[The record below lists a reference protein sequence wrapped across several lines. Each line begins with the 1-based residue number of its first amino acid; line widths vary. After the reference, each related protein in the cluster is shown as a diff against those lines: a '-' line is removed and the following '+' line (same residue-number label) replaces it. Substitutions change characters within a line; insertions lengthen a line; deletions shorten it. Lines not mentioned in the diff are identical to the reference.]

1 MATFRC
7 SLADQLSVREPSP
20 FSSSPA
26 LASPH
31 TTAASGLVGRS
42 KLRHSLQ
49 SRILLFP
56 TSSSIGGDR
65 RSRVAVLAQTPILET
80 SSPSLKSQSKSWA
93 WKRDGGN
100 LNIVYEEHVGSGGH
114 LENLLLL
121 PTISDVS
128 TTEEW
133 RAVALNLLDRD
144 ASQWRIIIVDWPGFG
159 LSDRPRMEYT
169 ADSLESFL
177 ADFVN
182 ASDSPLS
189 SSEKPP
195 IIIGAGHAASLAMRA
210 VKKGLIKATAIAAVA
225 PTWAGPMPIVFG
237 REPDMESRY
246 SLLRNSLQAPA
257 FGWMMYNF
265 MVSSPNNIR
274 KQYLSHVYADPENV
288 TPSLLESRLALTKRE
303 GARYAPAA
311 FLTGLLDPVKSRE
324 EFMSLVADLDGK
336 VPMIVLSASQAPRRS
351 KAEMEV
357 LNGARGVSKFVRV
370 DGALLP
376 QEEHPGKVSEV
387 LFDFLMEI

>member
-7 SLADQLSVREPSP
+7 SLADHVSVREPVP
-20 FSSSPA
+20 FPSLPG
-26 LASPH
+26 LASPRI
-31 TTAASGLVGRS
+31 AAVSLPVGRL
-42 KLRHSLQ
+42 KLGHTLQ
-49 SRILLFP
+49 SF
-56 TSSSIGGDR
+56 SSR
-65 RSRVAVLAQTPILET
+65 RSSVAFLAQAAIVET
-80 SSPSLKSQSKSWA
+80 SSPSLKSQLKSWA
-93 WKRDGGN
+93 WKRGGGN
-100 LNIVYEEHVGSGGH
+100 LNIVYEEYVGSEGSGGPVQ
-114 LENLLLL
+114 NLLLL

-133 RAVALNLLDRD
+133 NAVALNLLNRD
-144 ASQWRIIIVDWPGFG
+144 ASRWHIVIVDWPGFG

-169 ADSLESFL
+169 ADSLEGFL
-177 ADFVN
+177 TDFLN
-182 ASDSPLS
+182 ASDSPLGTS
-189 SSEKPP
+189 DKPP
-195 IIIGAGHAASLAMRA
+195 VIIGAGHAASLAMRA
-210 VKKGLIKATAIAAVA
+210 IKKGLIKATAIAAVA

-257 FGWMMYNF
+257 LGWMMYNF

-274 KQYLSHVYADPENV
+274 KQYVSHVYADPDNV
-288 TPSLLESRLALTKRE
+288 TPSLLDSRLALTKRE

-311 FLTGLLDPVKSRE
+311 FLTGLLDPVTSRE
-324 EFMSLVADLDGK
+324 EFLSLVADLDGK
-336 VPMIVLSASQAPRRS
+336 LPLLVLSASQAPRRS

-357 LNGARGVSKFVRV
+357 LNGARGVFKFVQV

-376 QEEHPGKVSEV
+376 QEEYSDQVSKV